1 MKRFSKIQGILQ
13 KLNKKTLIISSS
25 VVAILCAGGL
35 AVALC
40 MSRPSVVTP
49 AIMTKFAADL
59 FKREEISQ
67 ILDLLSDG
75 SIESSVSKINLGDK
89 QLFENKFA
97 GGKLYFSKSS
107 LLLDDVHLKSENLDI
122 SGEALLS
129 DTGLYISENSIL
141 KGSYGTTYDL
151 FSEQLENSIFAY
163 GSGSLYEITN
173 KKIYN
178 ALILLTKQY
187 PEDEQLIEDTKELL
201 ATYIKDVYKIISKYT
216 EFETE
221 KTELKQDGKR
231 MGTRT
236 ITLSYDENNLAD
248 ITYALSE
255 YLINDKNIVE
265 YLTKHGY
272 KFRAILELHPGL
284 EFNEGDSMIDI
295 YNNYLSDVRENLDL
309 TYSNIKNSNI
319 DVEIRLVT
327 PRGSYNL
334 LSLVINNGEN
344 EIFGIDLGSQ
354 CVSKS
359 KNITLKTKNSKFI
372 YSITRDD
379 DGGYESFVKRN
390 RESIF
395 SVKIDRENNI
405 FETFLNIKNNKFRI
419 LGGIESEDG
428 VTVINL
434 SGVEHTYRKKSYDIY
449 LNPVFTDATDC
460 YETDL
465 KITISTQDTTPTLI
479 TDFRTIDTVKES
491 DIKRWIGNLANIII

>member
-25 VVAILCAGGL
+25 VVAILFAGGL

-40 MSRPSVVTP
+40 MSRPSVVAP
-49 AIMTKFAADL
+49 AIMTKFAVDL

-201 ATYIKDVYKIISKYT
+201 ARIAVALRNTSVRNALLHYDAITLNTANFAVSVDGRDVK
-216 EFETE
+216 
-221 KTELKQDGKR
+221 L
-231 MGTRT
+231 TRT
-236 ITLSYDENNLAD
+236 
-248 ITYALSE
+248 E
-255 YLINDKNIVE
+255 Y
-265 YLTKHGY
+265 
-272 KFRAILELHPGL
+272 AILK
-284 EFNEGDSMIDI
+284 
-295 YNNYLSDVRENLDL
+295 YLM
-309 TYSNIKNSNI
+309 T
-319 DVEIRLVT
+319 
-327 PRGSYNL
+327 
-334 LSLVINNGEN
+334 NGE
-344 EIFGIDLGSQ
+344 GA
-354 CVSKS
+354 VSKS
-359 KNITLKTKNSKFI
+359 QLLDHISLDT
-372 YSITRDD
+372 
-379 DGGYESFVKRN
+379 
-390 RESIF
+390 
-395 SVKIDRENNI
+395 
-405 FETFLNIKNNKFRI
+405 RI
-419 LGGIESEDG
+419 LQ
-428 VTVINL
+428 
-434 SGVEHTYRKKSYDIY
+434 K
-449 LNPVFTDATDC
+449 
-460 YETDL
+460 
-465 KITISTQDTTPTLI
+465 
-479 TDFRTIDTVKES
+479 
-491 DIKRWIGNLANIII
+491 